1 MVLRICGH
9 LTLLHQVSLRF
20 VSLQLGEVVRLEQRS
35 KVVIRVVVYRLFN
48 FVLHSW
54 RHHGNNEVIKCFED
68 VSLFLRIKI
77 EEAIAVLTIQNH
89 LLTRTA
95 AEFQYFQQLVVIV
108 LAREYRYFNE
118 HFDGCAGQGPH
129 VDALIV
135 QGHCMSI

>member
-1 MVLRICGH
+1 MVLRVCGH
-9 LTLLHQVSLRF
+9 LTLLHHVSLRF
-20 VSLQLGEVVRLEQRS
+20 ISLKLVKVVRLEQGS
-35 KVVIRVVVYRLFN
+35 KVVMRVVVYRLFN

-68 VSLFLRIKI
+68 VPLFLRIKI
-77 EEAIAVLTIQNH
+77 KEAISVLTIQNH

-95 AEFQYFQQLVVIV
+95 AEFQYFQQLVIIV

-118 HFDGCAGQGPH
+118 HFNGCASQGPH